1 MRNAAWKRL
10 AAGVLAGCLV
20 MGLSACGGGG
30 LTEKDAE
37 TYVKGHLDAAYL
49 GVYDKAYIDLVED
62 MTEDD
67 AREMHEQNVAD
78 ETEYYF
84 LDFLEIEYP
93 TDEIVERAE
102 EVMEQIYARSKY
114 TVGTGSRTKDGDFV
128 VEVTVSPL
136 DLYNLLTDEDYA
148 DAWDA
153 AAGDLDLDTV
163 TEEEYAAA
171 DAAYARA
178 MLDLVEEQL
187 EDAAYGKDQIVM
199 LQLKK
204 DDDGYYALVETGM
217 QKVDEVMLDYGGY
230 YTE

>member
-1 MRNAAWKRL
+1 MEKWKRVL
-10 AAGVLAGCLV
+10 AAGLAGCLLA
-20 MGLSACGGGG
+20 GLTACGGGG

-67 AREMHEQNVAD
+67 ARELHENNVAD
-78 ETEYYF
+78 ETEYYL
-84 LDFLEIEYP
+84 LDFLEIDYP

-102 EVMEQIYARSKY
+102 EVMEKIYAKSKY
-114 TVGTGSRTKDGDFV
+114 TVGTGSKTKDGDFV

-136 DLYNLLTDEDYA
+136 DLYNLLTDDDYF
-148 DAWDA
+148 DALDQ
-153 AAGDLDLDTV
+153 AGFDEAE
-163 TEEEYAAA
+163 TEEEYEAV
-171 DAAYARA
+171 DAIYGPLI
-178 MLDLVEEQL
+178 LDML
-187 EDAAYGKDQIVM
+187 EDRLDGVTYGKDQVIM

-204 DDDGYYALVETGM
+204 DDEGYYSLVEAGM